1 MTPSPLPAE
10 PIHPPLKDRVI
21 LVTGAGS
28 GLGRACALEAAS
40 RGATVVLLG
49 RTVGKLE
56 KVYDEILA
64 AGGAMPAILPV
75 DLAAAEDRDFDSLA
89 QAIAS
94 QLRRI
99 DGIIHCAARFDQ
111 LSPLTLQTVG
121 EWQQLYR
128 VNCIAPFA
136 IDRACEPLLKA
147 ATDASVVL
155 VGATPGQQPSAYW
168 GGFAA
173 AKAGLA
179 AYFRVQA
186 EEWEKPPRP
195 RINLFIPG
203 PIDSPQRAR
212 SHPGESKAALP
223 GTASVAQEIVALLFP
238 HDARRGQVIDRTA
251 RA

>member
-1 MTPSPLPAE
+1 MTPPAPAAE
-10 PIHPPLKDRVI
+10 LSVLKDRVVLI
-21 LVTGAGS
+21 TGAGG
-28 GLGRACALEAAS
+28 GLGRACALEAAHQ
-40 RGATVVLLG
+40 GATVVLLG

-64 AGGAMPAILPV
+64 AGGAMPAILPM
-75 DLAAAEDRDFDSLA
+75 DLAAAEDRDFDTLA
-89 QAIAS
+89 QAIAQ
-94 QLRRI
+94 QLRRL
-99 DGIIHCAARFDQ
+99 DGIVHCAAHFEQ
-111 LSPLTLQTVG
+111 LSPLTLQTVE
-121 EWQQLYR
+121 EWQRLYR

-147 ATDASVVL
+147 TADASVVL
-155 VGATPGQQPSAYW
+155 VGATPGQRPSAYW

-179 AYFRVQA
+179 AYFKVQA

-212 SHPGESKAALP
+212 SHPGENKAVLP
-223 GTASVAQEIVALLFP
+223 SLVSVAEEIVALLDP
-238 HDARRGQVIDRTA
+238 NDSRRGEVIDRA
-251 RA
+251 A